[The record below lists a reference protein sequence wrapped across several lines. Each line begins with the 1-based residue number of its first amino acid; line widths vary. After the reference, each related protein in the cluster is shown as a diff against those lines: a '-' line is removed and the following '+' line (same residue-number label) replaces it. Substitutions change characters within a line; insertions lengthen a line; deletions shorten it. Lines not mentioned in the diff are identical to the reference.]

1 MKKAD
6 AQPKIEKKKKSH
18 KKLYIALGIV
28 AIIVIV
34 LLVMFVLPL
43 ISKSEPAV
51 LIIDKGSVEINHGS
65 GWSPAASGIALRAN
79 DAVRTL
85 TDSQASIIFFG
96 SSAVR
101 LDQNTEVKISELLA
115 DKENTKVSLNQESGR
130 IWNKVTKLSGFED
143 YSIETPTAVATVRGT
158 GFDSKVTGKD
168 SDITLIEGKLAVDS
182 IKKEDGKKTIV
193 SSIELNENEAAKVE
207 EKALDKIQK
216 SAAVEDDWI
225 KGNKQKDS
233 KFLEDIKQKLRSKYA
248 TYISIA
254 KAQYGLTDADLD
266 KYFDEYMAG
275 KISSEQINDALKK
288 AGIEL
293 SV

>member
-182 IKKEDGKKTIV
+182 IKKEDGKKTKVYPKAKTTEESGYFEIYNQKFRPYRV
-193 SSIELNENEAAKVE
+193 QKGQKKPLTPGTYIEKERY
-207 EKALDKIQK
+207 ALDMPGEIRTIQK
-216 SAAVEDDWI
+216 EKRRAE
-225 KGNKQKDS
+225 
-233 KFLEDIKQKLRSKYA
+233 
-248 TYISIA
+248 SIR
-254 KAQYGLTDADLD
+254 D
-266 KYFDEYMAG
+266 FF
-275 KISSEQINDALKK
+275 
-288 AGIEL
+288 GI
-293 SV
+293 